1 MLWQIVTA
9 GNLLAALTYSVIAV
23 SMAVRLY
30 GTGQLSLR
38 ANPLGVAMTLVLTTV
53 ALRNAWSTIQ
63 QLLPELGVDYAPAL
77 ALRDSYTLASLP
89 LPFLAAAAGLLYLW
103 LRRRAGDETGPA
115 SLYPDHALQRR
126 RALEFNDNI
135 VQGLLVAR
143 ELDKLGR
150 NDEARLILDGT
161 LQQAQR
167 MMGELLDGDVR
178 PGSLRRT
185 THA

>member
-1 MLWQIVTA
+1 MLWEIVTI

-23 SMAVRLY
+23 SMAVRLRR
-30 GTGQLSLR
+30 TGQLSLR
-38 ANPLGVAMTLVLTTV
+38 TNALGVAMTLVLTTV
-53 ALRNAWSTIQ
+53 ALRNAWSGVQ
-63 QLLPELGVDYAPAL
+63 LLLPEIGVDHEAAL

-115 SLYPDHALQRR
+115 SLYPDHALQRQ

-135 VQGLLVAR
+135 LQGLLVAR
-143 ELDKLGR
+143 ELDALGR
-150 NDEARLILDGT
+150 DDEARLILDGT

-167 MMGELLDGDVR
+167 MMGELLDGDIR

-185 THA
+185 VAA